1 MYLRIDTHPPP
12 RCTTRQIQQS
22 GSHHAVV
29 PLLTVALLVAAA
41 LSIALVLALRHLTR
55 PAADGT
61 FTREALAR
69 SPWVANAHR
78 RVTASL
84 TAAGTV
90 LAIALAS
97 TILLG
102 DLPLTA
108 SVGAGLAS
116 AVAIWTYTR
125 PRLDPGPATD
135 PVRHVDLTPRRPF
148 GFGPRWAVGV
158 PFVAASLLIGLLLW
172 TGPLGSPDEAGRAKA
187 FRATGDVSIALSGD
201 RYVPV
206 AGVTTAEPFSGW
218 YYGLPLLV
226 TATLLLAALVYGLA
240 WVARTPRQGGAEGA
254 CVDARFR
261 HLSAS
266 LMKALAWQLSLMSA
280 LDALAFWTASVQVT
294 IGDAAAVW
302 QPTPPL
308 STAAAALFG
317 VALAALAVA
326 LWALLATFL
335 TGRRLRA
342 LS

>member
-1 MYLRIDTHPPP
+1 M
-12 RCTTRQIQQS
+12 QS
-22 GSHHAVV
+22 S

-41 LSIALVLALRHLTR
+41 LSIALVMALRHLTR
-55 PAADGT
+55 PAAADT
-61 FTREALAR
+61 FTAEALAR
-69 SPWVANAHR
+69 SPWVANSHR

-84 TAAGTV
+84 TAAGSV

-116 AVAIWTYTR
+116 TVAIWTYTR

-266 LMKALAWQLSLMSA
+266 LMMALAWQLSLMSA

>member
-1 MYLRIDTHPPP
+1 M
-12 RCTTRQIQQS
+12 QS
-22 GSHHAVV
+22 S

-41 LSIALVLALRHLTR
+41 LSIALVMALRHLTR
-55 PAADGT
+55 PAAADT
-61 FTREALAR
+61 FTAEALAR
-69 SPWVANAHR
+69 SPWVANSHR

-84 TAAGTV
+84 TAAGSV

-116 AVAIWTYTR
+116 TVAIWTYTR
-125 PRLDPGPATD
+125 PRLDPHPSTD
-135 PVRHVDLTPRRPF
+135 PVRHADLTPRRTF
-148 GFGPRWAVGV
+148 GFGPAWAVGV
-158 PFVAASLLIGLLLW
+158 PFVAAALLIGLLLG
-172 TGPLGSPDEAGRAKA
+172 TGPLGSPDGAGRAKA
-187 FRATGDVSIALSGD
+187 FRASGDVSITLHGD

-206 AGVTTAEPFSGW
+206 VGTTTSEPFSGW
-218 YYGLPLLV
+218 YYGVPLIV
-226 TATLLLAALVYGLA
+226 TSALLMAALLYGLV
-240 WVARTPRQGGAEGA
+240 WVARTPRQGGAEGTG
-254 CVDARFR
+254 VDARFR

-266 LMKALAWQLSLMSA
+266 LMMALATSALAWQLSLMSA